1 MLVYK
6 IICLTNVTWHWPA
19 HELRSF
25 ACACIGMKSGLKG
38 LWEYFV
44 IHFMRKEK
52 GEWMRDSW
60 IINHMSILC
69 ISLILTA
76 RDCYCYRIN
85 WPFSKW
91 AWSPSYCL
99 WCSGLLAQAQEVCIF
114 LTPKSCPG
122 IESSRVLILA
132 LASTWFLNT
141 LNFSQK

>member
-6 IICLTNVTWHWPA
+6 IMSNKCYVALDSTWTEKLCMCKCW
-19 HELRSF
+19 HEEWIEGSLGVLV
-25 ACACIGMKSGLKG
+25 IQ
-38 LWEYFV
+38 FV
-44 IHFMRKEK
+44 RKEK

-60 IINHMSILC
+60 ITNHMSILC
-69 ISLILTA
+69 ISPTLTA

-91 AWSPSYCL
+91 VWSPSCCL

-114 LTPKSCPG
+114 LSPRSFPG

-132 LASTWFLNT
+132 LASTWFLKT